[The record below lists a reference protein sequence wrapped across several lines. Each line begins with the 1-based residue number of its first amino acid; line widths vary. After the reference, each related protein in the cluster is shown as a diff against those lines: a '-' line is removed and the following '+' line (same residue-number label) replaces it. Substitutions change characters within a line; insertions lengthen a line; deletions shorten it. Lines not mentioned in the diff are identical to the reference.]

1 MTIKTQVRSDVK
13 IVHLAGEFGAGDDA
27 ALTDSISDLLDTR
40 GSRIVVDL
48 SAVPYINSAALGALV
63 RLVAQANVQEGRVL
77 LAGPTAFVA
86 GVLQTTRLDKFFE
99 ITESVEAALKRLGAS
114 A

>member
-1 MTIKTQVRSDVK
+1 MTIKTQVRNDVK

-27 ALTDSISDLLDTR
+27 AFAEAVTDLLDTH

-77 LAGPTAFVA
+77 LAAPTPFVT

-99 ITESVEAALKRLGAS
+99 VAESVEAALKRIGA
-114 A
+114 AA